1 MDVLRR
7 QMLNKLKEDLYKD
20 EDSND
25 ENEDSGENNNSS
37 HLEEKRYHL
46 SDNHFIEKE
55 TFSEKQ
61 LIEPIQTSGSLFKQ
75 CCNKFSKE
83 NPQVPRHKVND
94 IVRNIISEIYKT
106 HDNPERVFL
115 SMKK

>member
-7 QMLNKLKEDLYKD
+7 QMLNKLKEDLYKN
-20 EDSND
+20 EDSDD
-25 ENEDSGENNNSS
+25 ENEQSGENNNSS
-37 HLEEKRYHL
+37 HLEEK
-46 SDNHFIEKE
+46 E
-55 TFSEKQ
+55 
-61 LIEPIQTSGSLFKQ
+61 LIEPVQTSNSLFKQ
-75 CCNKFSKE
+75 CCHKFSKE
-83 NPQVPRHKVND
+83 NPRVPRHKVND